1 MSINDNELDMYIKQR
16 ITHELQQIPVPEV
29 DEEWL
34 KFKSLVI
41 NEKKSQ
47 SQSHRITPKL
57 LVAAVAV
64 IIFISSSITIFRP
77 VKANAF
83 GERLI
88 QMFNHIVG
96 KTTQNKTQTIINN
109 GSGTNTPMVKDLG
122 NNIDKEISLEEAQK
136 SVYFKIAEPKYLP
149 PSTTIKKVTVT
160 HLGTDIN
167 KITIEYVLQ
176 GELIILTQQNTSG
189 TLSQGLLYD
198 TDDTVA
204 KDVMINGAPATF
216 MKVKNGMNVLTWHHR
231 GLSLQLMG
239 QLLEE
244 EFLKIAQS
252 II

>member
-1 MSINDNELDMYIKQR
+1 MSINDKELDMYIKER
-16 ITHELQQIPVPEV
+16 ITHELQQIPVPSV

-34 KFKSLVI
+34 KFKSRVS
-41 NEKKSQ
+41 NEKK
-47 SQSHRITPKL
+47 SHRITPKL

-64 IIFISSSITIFRP
+64 IIFISGSFTLFRP
-77 VKANAF
+77 VNANAF
-83 GERLI
+83 GERIL

-96 KTTQNKTQTIINN
+96 KTTQNKTQTISNN

-122 NNIDKEISLEEAQK
+122 NNVDKEISLEEAQK
-136 SVYFKIAEPKYLP
+136 SVYFKIAEPKYLSP
-149 PSTTIKKVTVT
+149 GTTIKKVTVT
-160 HLGTDIN
+160 NLSANIN

-176 GELIILTQQNTSG
+176 GQLIILTQQNTSG

-204 KDVMINGAPATF
+204 KDVMINGAPANL
-216 MKVKNGMNVLTWHHR
+216 MKVKNGMNVLTWHQR
-231 GLSLQLMG
+231 GLSLQLTG
-239 QLLEE
+239 QLPTE

>member
-1 MSINDNELDMYIKQR
+1 MSINDKELDMYIKER
-16 ITHELQQIPVPEV
+16 ITHELQQIPVPSV

-41 NEKKSQ
+41 TEKKSH
-47 SQSHRITPKL
+47 SITPKL

-64 IIFISSSITIFRP
+64 IIIISGSLTLFRP
-77 VKANAF
+77 VNANAF
-83 GERLI
+83 GERIL
-88 QMFNHIVG
+88 QMLNHIVG
-96 KTTQNKTQTIINN
+96 KTTQNKTETISNN
-109 GSGTNTPMVKDLG
+109 GSGTNTPMLKDLG
-122 NNIDKEISLEEAQK
+122 NNVDKEISLEEAQK

-149 PSTTIKKVTVT
+149 PSITIKKVSIIN
-160 HLGTDIN
+160 LSTDIN
-167 KITIEYVLQ
+167 KITIEYILQ
-176 GELIILTQQNTSG
+176 GKLIILTQQNISG

-204 KDVMINGAPATF
+204 KDVMINGAPATL
-216 MKVKNGMNVLTWHHR
+216 MKVKNGMNVLTWYHR
-231 GLSLQLMG
+231 GLSLQLTG